1 MAMRARRWLVPRV
14 VPPTAGRELPEG
26 PSHRNRTLSNE
37 IHVWA
42 PTFRTFGGGISAFS
56 RELVIALGSRHGGVQ
71 LFGRD
76 DRDGEWDGLRVRGAG
91 AIPAPLRKL
100 AFACR
105 LLAILFRHR
114 PAWIITTH
122 LNFAPVAWLAKQLLG
137 VRYVV
142 VAHGIDV
149 HPGLSRMRNI
159 ALRRADSVWAVS
171 RWTRGRLLQI
181 GLQPDRVRVLSNTVD
196 DRRFDVGPRPVA
208 LRQRY
213 AIAPG
218 EKVLLTVARLD
229 PAEQY
234 KGCDTVLRALPA
246 LQRQVG
252 PVRYLVVGSGADRAR
267 IERLAEALGV
277 AQQVTFCGF
286 VADDELPDHY
296 RLADV
301 FVMPSR
307 GEGFGIVFLEAM
319 ACGTPVLGG
328 DQDGTRDA
336 LADGDLGM
344 LVDPD
349 DADAI
354 AIALGDLLDG
364 NGRPAWF
371 QREALRDACL
381 DLHGRAAFAR
391 RVADALAA
399 TNGAAP

>member
-1 MAMRARRWLVPRV
+1 MRARRRPFPPV
-14 VPPTAGRELPEG
+14 VPPMAGGELPEC
-26 PSHRNRTLSNE
+26 PLHRNHTLSNE
-37 IHVWA
+37 IHLWA

-56 RELVIALGSRHGGVQ
+56 RELAIAIALVRTHGRVQ

-76 DRDGEWDGLRVRGAG
+76 DRDGEWGGMQVRGAG
-91 AIPAPLRKL
+91 AVAAPVRKL
-100 AFACR
+100 AFAAR
-105 LLAILFRHR
+105 LLAQVFRHR

-122 LNFAPVAWLAKQLLG
+122 LNFAPVGWLAKRLLG

-149 HPGLSRMRNI
+149 HPGLSRMRKI

-171 RWTRGRLLQI
+171 RWTRDRLLQI
-181 GLQPDRVRVLSNTVD
+181 GLQPHRVRVLSNTVD
-196 DRRFDVGPRPVA
+196 DRRFDVGPSPIA
-208 LRQRY
+208 LRERY
-213 AIAPG
+213 AIAKD

-229 PAEQY
+229 PAEKY
-234 KGCDTVLRALPA
+234 KGCDAVLRALPA
-246 LQRQVG
+246 VQRRVG
-252 PVRYLVVGSGADRAR
+252 PVRYLVVGAGADRAR
-267 IERLAEALGV
+267 IERLAEELGV

-354 AIALGDLLDG
+354 ASALADLLDG

-371 QREALRDACL
+371 RRQALRDACL
-381 DLHGRAAFAR
+381 DLHGRAVFAR

-399 TNGAAP
+399 AHGAAP